1 MIVKDIMDSDFLTV
15 TENMDI
21 ETLAKTFIENKKD
34 YALVVDSD
42 GNLTG
47 VVTETDLIFQE
58 KNLHIPTVFT
68 FFDSMIFLESVAKF
82 NDEIKKISATRVGE
96 IMSKNII
103 TINGETSIKDA
114 ATLMLEK
121 DIHHLPVL
129 DNNKP
134 IGVVTKEG
142 LLKAFLKERQI
153 KA

>member
-134 IGVVTKEG
+134 TGVVTKEG